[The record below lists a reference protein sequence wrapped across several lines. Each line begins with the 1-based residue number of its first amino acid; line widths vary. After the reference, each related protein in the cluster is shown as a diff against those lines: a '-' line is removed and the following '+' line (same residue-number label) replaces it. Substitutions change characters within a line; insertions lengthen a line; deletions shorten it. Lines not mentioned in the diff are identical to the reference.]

1 MGARMPSQNVSPD
14 RPLTVKQQKFA
25 RAVADGKPK
34 TVAHRE
40 NYAASPPKYRK
51 ADQDKAAAM
60 ATQPH
65 IAAEIRRLTWL
76 SCPPLAD
83 TAGMRSQAVRVIA
96 DLSRSAKSEQVRLN
110 AALALYRIAE
120 QTRAAASPSATTQE
134 QDRLLDG
141 LRALYRKIQAT
152 AGNPPAMQAP
162 APAPAT
168 APAGIFDD
176 QLADPLPGLPVVAD
190 VDDPIDITLADQPSS
205 LAEEDKQS

>member
-1 MGARMPSQNVSPD
+1 MPRLPTTAET
-14 RPLTVKQQKFA
+14 PLTVKQTKFA
-25 RAVADGKPK
+25 ADVADGQ
-34 TVAHRE
+34 
-40 NYAASPPKYRK
+40 S
-51 ADQDKAAAM
+51 KAAARR
-60 ATQPH
+60 AHYKSSPPVPQYEQADRRAAAELANRPNV
-65 IAAEIRRLTWL
+65 AAEIRRLTWL

-152 AGNPPAMQAP
+152 AGNPPATVAMP
-162 APAPAT
+162 APAA

-205 LAEEDKQS
+205 SPSEEDNNT

>member
-1 MGARMPSQNVSPD
+1 MPRSPNVSPD
-14 RPLTVKQQKFA
+14 RPLTVKQTKFA
-25 RAVADGKPK
+25 AAVADGKPK
-34 TVAHRE
+34 AVAHRE
-40 NYAASPPKYRK
+40 NYKQSPNPKYRM
-51 ADQDKAAAM
+51 ADQRTASEM
-60 ATQPH
+60 ANQPH

-152 AGNPPAMQAP
+152 AGTPPAMQ

>member
-152 AGNPPAMQAP
+152 AGSPPAMQAP
-162 APAPAT
+162 APAAPPAS
-168 APAGIFDD
+168 IFDD
-176 QLADPLPGLPVVAD
+176 ALRDPLPGLPVVAD
-190 VDDPIDITLADQPSS
+190 CDDPIDITLADQPSS
-205 LAEEDKQS
+205 SPSEEDKQA

>member
-96 DLSRSAKSEQVRLN
+96 DLSRSAKNESVRLN

-162 APAPAT
+162 APAAS
-168 APAGIFDD
+168 GIFDD
-176 QLADPLPGLPVVAD
+176 QLADPLPNLPVVAD

-205 LAEEDKQS
+205 SPSEEDNQT

>member
-1 MGARMPSQNVSPD
+1 
-14 RPLTVKQQKFA
+14 
-25 RAVADGKPK
+25 
-34 TVAHRE
+34 
-40 NYAASPPKYRK
+40 
-51 ADQDKAAAM
+51 
-60 ATQPH
+60 
-65 IAAEIRRLTWL
+65 
-76 SCPPLAD
+76 
-83 TAGMRSQAVRVIA
+83 MRSQAVRVIA

-162 APAPAT
+162 APAT

>member
-1 MGARMPSQNVSPD
+1 VPREITPD
-14 RPLTVKQQKFA
+14 KPLTVKQTKFA
-25 RAVADGKPK
+25 ADVADGQ
-34 TVAHRE
+34 
-40 NYAASPPKYRK
+40 S
-51 ADQDKAAAM
+51 KAAARRKHY
-60 ATQPH
+60 AANPNYVQADRRKAAELAAQPNV
-65 IAAEIRRLTWL
+65 AAEIRRLTWL

-162 APAPAT
+162 APAAS
-168 APAGIFDD
+168 GIFDD
-176 QLADPLPGLPVVAD
+176 QLADPLPNLPVVAD

-205 LAEEDKQS
+205 SPSEEDNQT

>member
-1 MGARMPSQNVSPD
+1 MPVSQDVSPA
-14 RPLTVKQQKFA
+14 RPLTVKQKKFA
-25 RAVADGKPK
+25 AQVADGQSKAA
-34 TVAHRE
+34 AHRA
-40 NYAASPPKYRK
+40 NYKQSPNPKYRM
-51 ADQDKAAAM
+51 ADQRTASEM
-60 ATQPH
+60 ANQPH

-96 DLSRSAKSEQVRLN
+96 DLSRSAKNESVRLN

-152 AGNPPAMQAP
+152 AGSPPAMQAP
-162 APAPAT
+162 APAAS
-168 APAGIFDD
+168 GIFDD
-176 QLADPLPGLPVVAD
+176 QLADPLPNLPVVAD

-205 LAEEDKQS
+205 SPSEEDNQT

>member
-1 MGARMPSQNVSPD
+1 MPREITPD
-14 RPLTVKQQKFA
+14 KPLTVKQTKFA
-25 RAVADGKPK
+25 ADVADGQ
-34 TVAHRE
+34 
-40 NYAASPPKYRK
+40 S
-51 ADQDKAAAM
+51 KAAARRKHY
-60 ATQPH
+60 AANPNYVQADRRKAAELAAQPNV
-65 IAAEIRRLTWL
+65 AAEIRRLTWL

-152 AGNPPAMQAP
+152 AGNPPAMHAP
-162 APAPAT
+162 APAAS
-168 APAGIFDD
+168 GIFDD
-176 QLADPLPGLPVVAD
+176 QLADPLPNLPVVAD

-205 LAEEDKQS
+205 SPSEEDNQT

>member
-162 APAPAT
+162 APAAS
-168 APAGIFDD
+168 GIFDD

-205 LAEEDKQS
+205 SPSEEDNQT

>member
-152 AGNPPAMQAP
+152 AGSPPAMQAP
-162 APAPAT
+162 APAAS
-168 APAGIFDD
+168 GIFDD
-176 QLADPLPGLPVVAD
+176 QLADPLPNLPVVAD

-205 LAEEDKQS
+205 SPSEEDNQT

>member
-1 MGARMPSQNVSPD
+1 VPREITPD
-14 RPLTVKQQKFA
+14 KPLTVKQTKFA
-25 RAVADGKPK
+25 ADVADGQ
-34 TVAHRE
+34 
-40 NYAASPPKYRK
+40 S
-51 ADQDKAAAM
+51 KAAARRKHY
-60 ATQPH
+60 AANPNYVQADRRKAAELAAQPNV
-65 IAAEIRRLTWL
+65 AAEIRRLTWL

-162 APAPAT
+162 APAT

>member
-1 MGARMPSQNVSPD
+1 MPVSQDVSPA
-14 RPLTVKQQKFA
+14 RPLTVKQKKFA
-25 RAVADGKPK
+25 AQVADGQ
-34 TVAHRE
+34 
-40 NYAASPPKYRK
+40 S
-51 ADQDKAAAM
+51 KAAAHRANYKQSPPGYEM
-60 ATQPH
+60 ADRRKASEIANQPH

-96 DLSRSAKSEQVRLN
+96 DLSRSAKNESVRLN

-152 AGNPPAMQAP
+152 AGSPPAMQAP
-162 APAPAT
+162 APAAG
-168 APAGIFDD
+168 GIFDEA
-176 QLADPLPGLPVVAD
+176 LRDPLPGLPVVAD

-205 LAEEDKQS
+205 SPSEEDNRD

>member
-1 MGARMPSQNVSPD
+1 VPREITPD
-14 RPLTVKQQKFA
+14 KPLTVKQTKFA
-25 RAVADGKPK
+25 ADVADGQ
-34 TVAHRE
+34 
-40 NYAASPPKYRK
+40 S
-51 ADQDKAAAM
+51 KAAARRKHY
-60 ATQPH
+60 AANPNYVQADRRKAAELAAQPNV
-65 IAAEIRRLTWL
+65 AAEIRRLTWL

-162 APAPAT
+162 APAS
-168 APAGIFDD
+168 GIFDD

>member
-1 MGARMPSQNVSPD
+1 MPRSPNVSPD
-14 RPLTVKQQKFA
+14 RPLTVKQTKFA
-25 RAVADGKPK
+25 AAVADGKPK
-34 TVAHRE
+34 AVAHRE
-40 NYAASPPKYRK
+40 NYKQSPNPKYRM
-51 ADQDKAAAM
+51 ADQRTASEM
-60 ATQPH
+60 ANQPH

-152 AGNPPAMQAP
+152 AGSPPAMQAP
-162 APAPAT
+162 APAAPPAS
-168 APAGIFDD
+168 IFDD
-176 QLADPLPGLPVVAD
+176 ALRDPLPGLPVVAD
-190 VDDPIDITLADQPSS
+190 CDDPIDITLADQPSS
-205 LAEEDKQS
+205 SPSEEDKQA

>member
-1 MGARMPSQNVSPD
+1 MPREITPD
-14 RPLTVKQQKFA
+14 KPLTVKQTKFA
-25 RAVADGKPK
+25 ADVADGQ
-34 TVAHRE
+34 
-40 NYAASPPKYRK
+40 S
-51 ADQDKAAAM
+51 KAAAM

-162 APAPAT
+162 APAAS
-168 APAGIFDD
+168 GIFDD
-176 QLADPLPGLPVVAD
+176 QLADPLPNLPVVAD

-205 LAEEDKQS
+205 SPSEEDNQT

>member
-51 ADQDKAAAM
+51 ADEDKAAAM

-162 APAPAT
+162 APAAS
-168 APAGIFDD
+168 GIFDD
-176 QLADPLPGLPVVAD
+176 QLADPLPNLPVVAD

-205 LAEEDKQS
+205 SPSEEDNQT

>member
-1 MGARMPSQNVSPD
+1 MPREITPD
-14 RPLTVKQQKFA
+14 KPLTVKQTKFA
-25 RAVADGKPK
+25 ADVADGQ
-34 TVAHRE
+34 
-40 NYAASPPKYRK
+40 S
-51 ADQDKAAAM
+51 KAAARRKHY
-60 ATQPH
+60 AANPNYVQADRRKAAELAAQPNV
-65 IAAEIRRLTWL
+65 AAEIRRLTWL

-162 APAPAT
+162 APAAS
-168 APAGIFDD
+168 GIFDD
-176 QLADPLPGLPVVAD
+176 QLADPLPNLPVVAD

-205 LAEEDKQS
+205 SPSEEDNQT

>member
-1 MGARMPSQNVSPD
+1 
-14 RPLTVKQQKFA
+14 LTVRQKKFA
-25 RAVADGKPK
+25 AQVADGQ
-34 TVAHRE
+34 
-40 NYAASPPKYRK
+40 S
-51 ADQDKAAAM
+51 KAAARRDNYASSPPGYEHNDRQRAANM

-162 APAPAT
+162 AAPPAS
-168 APAGIFDD
+168 IFDEA
-176 QLADPLPGLPVVAD
+176 LRDPLPGLPVVAD
-190 VDDPIDITLADQPSS
+190 CDDPIDITLADQPSS
-205 LAEEDKQS
+205 SPSEEDNQT

>member
-1 MGARMPSQNVSPD
+1 VPREITPD
-14 RPLTVKQQKFA
+14 KPLTVKQTKFA
-25 RAVADGKPK
+25 ADVADGQ
-34 TVAHRE
+34 
-40 NYAASPPKYRK
+40 S
-51 ADQDKAAAM
+51 KAAARRKHY
-60 ATQPH
+60 AANPNYVQADRRKAAELAAQPNV
-65 IAAEIRRLTWL
+65 AAEIRRLTWL

-96 DLSRSAKSEQVRLN
+96 DLSRSAKNESVRLN

-162 APAPAT
+162 APAAS
-168 APAGIFDD
+168 GIFDD
-176 QLADPLPGLPVVAD
+176 QLADPLPNLPVVAD

-205 LAEEDKQS
+205 SPSEEDNQT

>member
-162 APAPAT
+162 APAS
-168 APAGIFDD
+168 GIFDD
-176 QLADPLPGLPVVAD
+176 QLADPLPNLPVVAD

-205 LAEEDKQS
+205 SPSEEDNQT

>member
-96 DLSRSAKSEQVRLN
+96 DLSRSAKNESVRLN

-120 QTRAAASPSATTQE
+120 QTRAA
-134 QDRLLDG
+134 
-141 LRALYRKIQAT
+141 
-152 AGNPPAMQAP
+152 
-162 APAPAT
+162 
-168 APAGIFDD
+168 
-176 QLADPLPGLPVVAD
+176 
-190 VDDPIDITLADQPSS
+190 
-205 LAEEDKQS
+205 

>member
-1 MGARMPSQNVSPD
+1 MPRSPNVSPD
-14 RPLTVKQQKFA
+14 RPLTVKQTKFA
-25 RAVADGKPK
+25 AAVADGKPK
-34 TVAHRE
+34 AVAHRE
-40 NYAASPPKYRK
+40 NYKQSPNPKYRM
-51 ADQDKAAAM
+51 ADQRTASEM
-60 ATQPH
+60 ANQPH

-152 AGNPPAMQAP
+152 AGSPPAMQAP
-162 APAPAT
+162 APAAPPAS
-168 APAGIFDD
+168 IFDD
-176 QLADPLPGLPVVAD
+176 ALRDPLPGLPVVAD

>member
-152 AGNPPAMQAP
+152 AGSPPAMQAP
-162 APAPAT
+162 APAAG
-168 APAGIFDD
+168 GIFDEA
-176 QLADPLPGLPVVAD
+176 LRDPLPGLPVVAD

-205 LAEEDKQS
+205 SPSEEDNRD

>member
-1 MGARMPSQNVSPD
+1 
-14 RPLTVKQQKFA
+14 
-25 RAVADGKPK
+25 
-34 TVAHRE
+34 
-40 NYAASPPKYRK
+40 
-51 ADQDKAAAM
+51 
-60 ATQPH
+60 
-65 IAAEIRRLTWL
+65 
-76 SCPPLAD
+76 
-83 TAGMRSQAVRVIA
+83 MRSQAVRVIA

-162 APAPAT
+162 APAS
-168 APAGIFDD
+168 GIFDD

-205 LAEEDKQS
+205 SPSEEDNET